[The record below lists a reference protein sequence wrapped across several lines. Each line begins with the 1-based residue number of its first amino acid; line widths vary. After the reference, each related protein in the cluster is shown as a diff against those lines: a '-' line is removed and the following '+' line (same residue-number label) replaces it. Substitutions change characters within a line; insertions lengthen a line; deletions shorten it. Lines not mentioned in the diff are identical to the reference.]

1 VWASNA
7 DVSYVT
13 VSYVVAQIDL
23 RFSTP
28 NSLRMPWLIRP
39 RLNFLPVYSGV
50 LLAELHGCALLN
62 ISLGLIVEYLLVL
75 LWPLLRISDCLIL
88 RLIGNKKYI
97 LGLILRVLGLG
108 VLGHPTTTF
117 IMTLD
122 TASRRLKTTK
132 IKMFRLRASGHT
144 MIRSLDA
151 VVYVL

>member
-1 VWASNA
+1 MFLI
-7 DVSYVT
+7 YVT
-13 VSYVVAQIDL
+13 VSYVVAQIEL
-23 RFSTP
+23 KFSTP

-97 LGLILRVLGLG
+97 LGLILRVLGHL
-108 VLGHPTTTF
+108 TTTF
-117 IMTLD
+117 VLILD